1 MRLLISINLA
11 EHRTKLTAQDAPR
24 TDQYPIVALK
34 SVKQADQFR
43 SSGHNWIHKNK
54 KFLPPLNKIV
64 SFFFSLKDIKI
75 DINNKNLIR
84 AKGKNK
90 KGCPFPPTVCAM

>member
-43 SSGHNWIHKNK
+43 SSWIHKNK

-64 SFFFSLKDIKI
+64 SFFFAQ
-75 DINNKNLIR
+75 R
-84 AKGKNK
+84 Y
-90 KGCPFPPTVCAM
+90 